1 MFLKNIWTQKL
12 AALLFVAAMA
22 GSYSSC
28 QLEDIPDPNNPS
40 LGVIESNATLG
51 EIQNLVDG
59 IQAWMRDR
67 LGTYLDGVGV
77 IGREYY
83 RFSGSDPRFTSDLLG
98 KGNAVLDDNTF
109 YTTRPFQSR
118 YRVVKNCNILLTA
131 IQNTSATIT
140 DAEKRAAQ
148 GYAKTIMAH
157 ELLMVLNQQY
167 NNGIRVDVA
176 DPENLGPFLSLS
188 ESLDAIAAMLD
199 EAAEDLK
206 AGGDRFPFTL
216 SSGFAGYDTPGT
228 FLEFNRAL
236 AARVDLYRQD
246 WSGAINALNESF
258 FDMGGDFYDGVYYIF
273 STAGGD
279 QLNEMWY
286 PLNSTGELRVA
297 HPSYVT
303 DIEAGDDR
311 ISKVTQRNDPAF
323 QDDLTSEWDVTI
335 YQSNTDPMPIIRN
348 EELILIYA
356 EANAQ
361 MDNTNEAVMAINTI
375 RNAHGLSNYSGGMT
389 TNELIDEIL
398 TQRRFSLF
406 GEGHRWID
414 MRRYDRLDELPIDR
428 DGDDVW
434 VQFPRPASEN

>member
-1 MFLKNIWTQKL
+1 MFFKNIWTQKL
-12 AALLFVAAMA
+12 ATFLLVAGLAA
-22 GSYSSC
+22 GYSSC
-28 QLEDIPDPNNPS
+28 QLDDIPDPNNPS
-40 LGVIESNATLG
+40 LSVIESNATLG

-131 IQNTSATIT
+131 IENTSAPISA
-140 DAEKRAAQ
+140 AEKSAAQ
-148 GYAKTIMAH
+148 GFAKTIMAH

-167 NNGIRVDVA
+167 KNGIRVDVA
-176 DPENLGPFLSLS
+176 DPDNLGPFLSL
-188 ESLDAIAAMLD
+188 EASLDAIASLLD
-199 EAAEDLK
+199 EAAADLQ
-206 AGGDRFPFTL
+206 AGGDRFPFSL
-216 SSGFAGYDTPGT
+216 SSGFAGYDTPAS
-228 FLEFNRAL
+228 FLKFNRAL

-246 WSGAINALNESF
+246 WNGALDALNGSF
-258 FDMGGDFYDGVYYIF
+258 FDLGGDFYDGVYYIF

-279 QLNEMWY
+279 QLNEMWF

-311 ISKVTQRNDPAF
+311 ISKVTQRADEAF
-323 QDDLTSEWDVTI
+323 QDGLSSQWDVTV
-335 YQSNTDPMPIIRN
+335 YHSNTDPMPIIRN
-348 EELILIYA
+348 EELILIFA
-356 EANAQ
+356 EASAQ
-361 MDNTNEAVMAINTI
+361 TGKTDDAVMAINTI
-375 RNAHGLSNYSGGMT
+375 RNAHGLADYSGGT
-389 TNELIDEIL
+389 STEELIDEIL
-398 TQRRFSLF
+398 KQRRFSLF

-414 MRRYDRLDELPIDR
+414 MRRYGRLGELPIDR
-428 DGDDVW
+428 PDDDVW
-434 VQFPRPASEN
+434 EQFPRPASEN